1 MGRLTFLRDIYHRLR
16 GIYYQVTAGFIKNLM
31 PRTLFGRSIM
41 IVVLPILLLQ
51 ILVTYIFYER
61 HWDDV
66 ARRLA
71 QGVAGDVSAVIS
83 LRDRFPG
90 KVAETDILSIA
101 RGQMR
106 LAVSI
111 DEGASLPEGS
121 DKQKS
126 YGFLESHLAT
136 AMRESLPARTFN
148 ISTNT
153 KLESVIILI
162 QLPDGVLQVIV
173 RDKRLFSSTTYIF
186 VMWMVAISLVL
197 LGVALLFL
205 RNQMR
210 PIRQLAMAAEQFG
223 KGQFVD
229 DFKPS
234 GAQEIRSA
242 SRAFH
247 VMKHR
252 ILRQI
257 TQRTEMLAG
266 VSHDLR
272 TPLTRMKLQLAMMP
286 EDESKVSLQGDVAD
300 MEKMVEGYLA
310 FAQGQEAEAVED
322 TDIPELFHDIVMN
335 ARRQGAAI
343 SLKAPET
350 LRAELR
356 PSGFKRCITNLVNNA
371 ARYATEIWITVK
383 STNSEIIITIDDDG
397 PGIPE
402 ENRKDVFRPFY
413 RLDPSRNVKT
423 GGSGLGMTIAR
434 DVVHGHGG
442 QIALGNSPAGGLQ
455 IEIRLPL

>member
-1 MGRLTFLRDIYHRLR
+1 MGGLVALRDFYNKVV
-16 GIYYQVTAGFIKNLM
+16 GSFIKNMM
-31 PRTLFGRSIM
+31 PRTLFGRSIL

-71 QGVAGDVSAVIS
+71 QGVAGDIAAIIS

-90 KVAETDILSIA
+90 DAAEADILSIG

-111 DEGASLPEGS
+111 DMGGKLPEGS
-121 DKQKS
+121 EKQQS
-126 YGFLESHLAT
+126 YGFLESHLVNALK
-136 AMRESLPARTFN
+136 ESLPARPFH
-148 ISTNT
+148 ISTNK

-173 RDKRLFSSTTYIF
+173 RDKRLFSTTTYIF

-210 PIRQLAMAAEQFG
+210 PIRQLATAAEQFG

-286 EDESKVSLQGDVAD
+286 ENDESRTSLEGDVAD

-310 FAQGQEAEAVED
+310 FARGQEAEAVED
-322 TDIPELFHDIVMN
+322 TDIPELFHDVVMN
-335 ARRQGAAI
+335 ARRQGVAV
-343 SLKAPET
+343 SLEAPESF
-350 LRAELR
+350 RAEVR
-356 PSGFKRCITNLVNNA
+356 PNGFKRCITNLINNA
-371 ARYATEIWITVK
+371 TRYANEIWITVK
-383 STNSEIIITIDDDG
+383 QSNSEIIILIDDDG
-397 PGIPE
+397 PGIPADR
-402 ENRKDVFRPFY
+402 RKDVFRPFY
-413 RLDPSRNVKT
+413 RLDPSRNLET

-434 DVVHGHGG
+434 DVIHGHGG
-442 QIALGNSPAGGLQ
+442 QISLGESPAGGLR

>member
-1 MGRLTFLRDIYHRLR
+1 MGGLVALRDFYNKVV
-16 GIYYQVTAGFIKNLM
+16 GGFIKNMM
-31 PRTLFGRSIM
+31 PRTLFGRSIL

-71 QGVAGDVSAVIS
+71 QGVAGDIAAIIS

-90 KVAETDILSIA
+90 DAAEADILSIG
-101 RGQMR
+101 RGHMR

-111 DEGASLPEGS
+111 DMGGKLPEDS
-121 DKQKS
+121 EKKQS
-126 YGFLESHLAT
+126 YGFLESHLVNALK
-136 AMRESLPARTFN
+136 ESLPARPFH
-148 ISTNT
+148 ISTNK

-173 RDKRLFSSTTYIF
+173 RDKRLFSTTTYIF

-210 PIRQLAMAAEQFG
+210 PIRQLATAAEQFG

-286 EDESKVSLQGDVAD
+286 ENDESKASLEGDVAD

-310 FAQGQEAEAVED
+310 FARGQEAEAVED
-322 TDIPELFHDIVMN
+322 TDIPELFQDVVMN
-335 ARRQGAAI
+335 ARRQGVAV
-343 SLKAPET
+343 SLEAPESF
-350 LRAELR
+350 RAEVR
-356 PSGFKRCITNLVNNA
+356 PNGFKRCITNLINNA
-371 ARYATEIWITVK
+371 TRYANEIWITVK
-383 STNSEIIITIDDDG
+383 QSNSEIIILIDDDG
-397 PGIPE
+397 PGIPADR
-402 ENRKDVFRPFY
+402 RKDVFRPFY
-413 RLDPSRNVKT
+413 RLDPSRNLET

-434 DVVHGHGG
+434 DVIHGHGG
-442 QIALGNSPAGGLQ
+442 QISLGESPAGGLR

>member
-1 MGRLTFLRDIYHRLR
+1 MGGLSRLR
-16 GIYYQVTAGFIKNLM
+16 GIYKGLAGGFLKNLM
-31 PRTLFGRSIM
+31 PRTLFGRSIL

-71 QGVAGDVSAVIS
+71 QGVAGDIATVIS

-90 KVAETDILSIA
+90 AVAEADILGIA
-101 RGQMR
+101 RSQMR

-111 DEGASLPEGS
+111 RPGEKLPEGS
-121 DKQKS
+121 DNQENF
-126 YGFLESHLAT
+126 GFLESHLVNAL
-136 AMRESLPARTFN
+136 RESLPARPFH
-148 ISTNT
+148 ISTNK

-162 QLPDGVLQVIV
+162 QLPDAILQVIV

-210 PIRQLAMAAEQFG
+210 PIRQLASAAEQFG
-223 KGQFVD
+223 RGQFVE

-234 GAQEIRSA
+234 GALEIRSA

-286 EDESKVSLQGDVAD
+286 DNEDRASLESDVTD

-310 FAQGQEAEAVED
+310 FARGQEAEAVEH
-322 TDIPELFHDIVMN
+322 TDIPELVQDVVAN
-335 ARRQGAAI
+335 ARRQGTAI
-343 SLKAPET
+343 SFTTSPESFSS
-350 LRAELR
+350 EIR
-356 PSGFKRCITNLVNNA
+356 PNSFKRCITNLVSNA
-371 ARYATEIWITVK
+371 ARYANEIWV
-383 STNSEIIITIDDDG
+383 SVRETNAEIVILIDDDG

-402 ENRKDVFRPFY
+402 AQRRDVFRPFF
-413 RLDPSRNVKT
+413 RLEPSRNMDT
-423 GGSGLGMTIAR
+423 GGSGLGLTIAR

-442 QIALGNSPAGGLQ
+442 QIALGQSPEGGLRV
-455 IEIRLPL
+455 EIRLPR

>member
-1 MGRLTFLRDIYHRLR
+1 MDRLAILKSMNTHVNFDYL
-16 GIYYQVTAGFIKNLM
+16 KKLM
-31 PRTLFGRSIM
+31 PRTLFGRSIL
-41 IVVLPILLLQ
+41 IVVLPIILLQ

-71 QGVAGDVSAVIS
+71 QGVAGDVAAVIS

-90 KVAETDILSIA
+90 EAAQNDILTTA

-106 LAVSI
+106 LAVTI
-111 DEGASLPEGS
+111 LEGETLPEGS
-121 DKQKS
+121 DQPQQ
-126 YGFLESHLAT
+126 YGFLEIALAR
-136 AMRESLPARTFN
+136 ALQESLPARAFT
-148 ISTNT
+148 ISTNK
-153 KLESVIILI
+153 KLESVIILV
-162 QLPDGVLQVIV
+162 QLPDGVLQAIV

-186 VMWMVAISLVL
+186 VMWMVGISLCL
-197 LGVALLFL
+197 LGIALLFL

-210 PIRQLAMAAEQFG
+210 PIRQLSTAAEQFG
-223 KGQFVD
+223 KGHYVE

-234 GAQEIRSA
+234 GAQEIRLA

-286 EDESKVSLQGDVAD
+286 EGEDKASLEGDVAD

-310 FAQGQEAEAVED
+310 FARGQEAEAVEK
-322 TDIPELFHDIVMN
+322 TDIPELFHDIVIN
-335 ARRQGAAI
+335 ARRQGTAV
-343 SLKAPET
+343 SLESPN
-350 LRAELR
+350 ELWASVR
-356 PSGFKRCITNLVNNA
+356 PNSLKRCITNLINNA
-371 ARYATEIWITVK
+371 ARYANEVWITVRAGDF
-383 STNSEIIITIDDDG
+383 EVIVTIDDDG
-397 PGIPE
+397 PGIPPE
-402 ENRKDVFRPFY
+402 SRDDVFRPFH
-413 RLDPSRNVKT
+413 RLDPSRNTET

-434 DVVHGHGG
+434 DVIHGHGG
-442 QIALGNSPAGGLQ
+442 QIALGNAPTGGLR
-455 IEIRLPL
+455 IEIRFPR